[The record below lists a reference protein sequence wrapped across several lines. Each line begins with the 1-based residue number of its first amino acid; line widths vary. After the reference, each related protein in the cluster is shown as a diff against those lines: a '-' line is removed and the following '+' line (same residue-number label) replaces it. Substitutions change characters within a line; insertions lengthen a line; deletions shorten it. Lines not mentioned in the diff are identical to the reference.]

1 MKWASAIS
9 DSPSFTEAVTDACEQ
24 VLLDL
29 EGQAPD
35 LAIVFISAHH
45 ASSYYSAPELII
57 EKLSPGALIGC
68 SAAGVIGAGHEVE
81 RRSAV
86 AVCAATMPGVNVHT
100 FAVENFDLPD
110 MDAPPETWEELIGA
124 PASECPA
131 IILLPDPFSIPA
143 GDLLSGLDYA
153 YPRAVKVG
161 GLVSGGEGPGSNA
174 LFIGKQVRRSG
185 LVGAAFTGDL
195 VVDSVVAQGCK
206 PIGQPM
212 VITESDR
219 NIILSLDGEQ
229 PLDVLRSLFQQAD
242 DGERRLIERS
252 LQIGIVMDPLNDSF
266 AAGDFLIR
274 NVIGADEQ
282 DGTLAVGELVQEGQV
297 VQFHV
302 QDADAADEDLRV
314 MLERYA
320 EGMSGGEPAS
330 ALLFTCLGRGQKLF
344 GAPDHETGRFRSIV
358 APIPVTGFFG
368 NGEIGP
374 VGGATFLHGYTSSFA
389 VFKPST
395 AISAR

>member
-1 MKWASAIS
+1 MKWTSAIS

-35 LAIVFISAHH
+35 LAIVFISSHH
-45 ASSYYSAPELII
+45 APSYYSAPELIF

-81 RRSAV
+81 RRTAV

-174 LFIGKQVRRSG
+174 LFNGKQVRRSG

-219 NIILSLDGEQ
+219 NIINALDGEQ
-229 PLDVLRSLFQQAD
+229 PLEVLRSLFQHANE
-242 DGERRLIERS
+242 GERRLIERS

-320 EGMSGGEPAS
+320 EGMDGREPAS
-330 ALLFTCLGRGQKLF
+330 ALLFTCLGRGQNLF
-344 GAPDHETGRFRSIV
+344 GTPDHETDRFRSIV
-358 APIPVTGFFG
+358 APVPLTGFFG

-395 AISAR
+395 AVSAR

>member
-1 MKWASAIS
+1 MRWTSAVS
-9 DSPSFTEAVTDACEQ
+9 DSPSFTEAVTDACER

-29 EGQAPD
+29 DGQSPD
-35 LAIVFISAHH
+35 LAIVFVSPHH
-45 ASSYYSAPELII
+45 APSYYSAPELIFEI
-57 EKLSPGALIGC
+57 LAPGALIGC
-68 SAAGVIGAGHEVE
+68 SAAGVIGAGQEVE
-81 RRSAV
+81 GRTAV
-86 AVCAATMPGVNVHT
+86 AVCAASMPGVNVRT

-110 MDAPPETWEELIGA
+110 MDAPPESWEELIGA

-131 IILLPDPFSIPA
+131 IILLPDPFSMPA

-174 LFIGKQVRRSG
+174 LFHGKQVRRSG

-195 VVDSVVAQGCK
+195 VVDSIVAQGCK

-212 VITESDR
+212 VITKSDR
-219 NIILSLDGEQ
+219 NLIHSLDGEQ
-229 PLDVLRSLFQQAD
+229 PLDILRTLFQHAN

-266 AAGDFLIR
+266 TAGDFLIR

-282 DGTLAVGELVQEGQV
+282 DGALAVGELVQEGQV

-314 MLERYA
+314 MLEGYA
-320 EGMSGGEPAS
+320 EGNNGGEPSS
-330 ALLFTCLGRGQKLF
+330 ALLFTCLGRGESLF
-344 GAPDHETGRFRSIV
+344 GAPDYETSRFKSIV
-358 APIPVTGFFG
+358 APVPIAGFFG

-374 VGGATFLHGYTSSFA
+374 VGGSTFLHGYTSSFA
-389 VFKPST
+389 VFKPDT
-395 AISAR
+395 AFTAS

>member
-81 RRSAV
+81 RRTAV

-124 PASECPA
+124 PAAECPA

-153 YPRAVKVG
+153 YPQAVKVG
-161 GLVSGGEGPGSNA
+161 GLVSGGDGPG
-174 LFIGKQVRRSG
+174 
-185 LVGAAFTGDL
+185 
-195 VVDSVVAQGCK
+195 
-206 PIGQPM
+206 
-212 VITESDR
+212 
-219 NIILSLDGEQ
+219 
-229 PLDVLRSLFQQAD
+229 QQ
-242 DGERRLIERS
+242 RLILR
-252 LQIGIVMDPLNDSF
+252 Q
-266 AAGDFLIR
+266 AGPK
-274 NVIGADEQ
+274 IGA
-282 DGTLAVGELVQEGQV
+282 
-297 VQFHV
+297 
-302 QDADAADEDLRV
+302 R
-314 MLERYA
+314 
-320 EGMSGGEPAS
+320 
-330 ALLFTCLGRGQKLF
+330 GRCV
-344 GAPDHETGRFRSIV
+344 HR
-358 APIPVTGFFG
+358 
-368 NGEIGP
+368 GP
-374 VGGATFLHGYTSSFA
+374 RG
-389 VFKPST
+389 
-395 AISAR
+395 

>member
-1 MKWASAIS
+1 MKWTSAVS
-9 DSPSFTEAVTDACEQ
+9 DSPSFTEAVTDACER

-29 EGQAPD
+29 DGQSPD
-35 LAIVFISAHH
+35 LAIVFISSHH
-45 ASSYYSAPELII
+45 APSYYSAPELIF
-57 EKLSPGALIGC
+57 ESLSPGALIGC

-81 RRSAV
+81 GRPAV
-86 AVCAATMPGVNVHT
+86 AVCAASMPGVNVHT

-174 LFIGKQVRRSG
+174 LFNGKQVRRSG
-185 LVGAAFTGDL
+185 LVGAAFTGNL
-195 VVDSVVAQGCK
+195 AVDSVVAQGCK

-219 NIILSLDGEQ
+219 NMIISLDGER
-229 PLDVLRSLFQQAD
+229 PLDVLRSLFQQAEE
-242 DGERRLIERS
+242 GERKLIERS
-252 LQIGIVMDPLNDSF
+252 LRIGVVMDPLNDSF
-266 AAGDFLIR
+266 VAGDFLIR

-282 DGTLAVGELVQEGQV
+282 GGTLAVGEMVQEGQV

-320 EGMSGGEPAS
+320 ERMDGHEPAS
-330 ALLFTCLGRGQKLF
+330 ALLFTCLGRGENLF
-344 GAPDHETGRFRSIV
+344 GTPDHETGRFRSIV
-358 APIPVTGFFG
+358 APIPIAGFFG

-389 VFKPST
+389 LFKSSQVG
-395 AISAR
+395 SAA

>member
-1 MKWASAIS
+1 MKWTSAVS
-9 DSPSFTEAVTDACEQ
+9 DSPSFTEAVTDACER

-29 EGQAPD
+29 EGQPPD
-35 LAIVFISAHH
+35 LSIVFVSSHH
-45 ASSYYSAPELII
+45 APSYYSAPELVI
-57 EKLSPGALIGC
+57 ESLSPGALIGC
-68 SAAGVIGAGHEVE
+68 SAAGVIGAGQEVE
-81 RRSAV
+81 GRPAV
-86 AVCAATMPGVNVHT
+86 AVCAASMPGVNVHT
-100 FAVENFDLPD
+100 FAIENFDLPD
-110 MDAPPETWEELIGA
+110 MDAPPDTWEELIGA

-161 GLVSGGEGPGSNA
+161 GLVSGGDGPGSNA
-174 LFIGKQVRRSG
+174 LFKGKEVRRSG
-185 LVGAAFTGDL
+185 LVGAAFTGDV

-212 VITESDR
+212 VISESDR
-219 NIILSLDGEQ
+219 NLILSLDGER
-229 PLDVLRSLFQQAD
+229 PLDILRSLFQQASE
-242 DGERRLIERS
+242 GERKLIERS
-252 LQIGIVMDPLNDSF
+252 LRIGVVMDPLNDSF

-274 NVIGADEQ
+274 NVIGADE
-282 DGTLAVGELVQEGQV
+282 DNGSLAVGELVQEGQV

-320 EGMSGGEPAS
+320 ERLDGPELAS
-330 ALLFTCLGRGQKLF
+330 ALLFTCLGRGQHLF
-344 GAPDHETGRFRSIV
+344 GTPDHETGRFRSIV
-358 APIPVTGFFG
+358 APVPIAGFFG

-389 VFKPST
+389 VFKPS
-395 AISAR
+395 APVSAG

>member
-1 MKWASAIS
+1 MKWTSAVS
-9 DSPSFTEAVTDACEQ
+9 DSPSFTEAVTDACER

-29 EGQAPD
+29 EGVPPD
-35 LAIVFISAHH
+35 LAIVFVSAHH
-45 ASSYYSAPELII
+45 APSYYSAPELVI
-57 EKLSPGALIGC
+57 ESLSPSALIGC
-68 SAAGVIGAGHEVE
+68 SAAGVIGAGQEVE
-81 RRSAV
+81 GRPAV
-86 AVCAATMPGVNVHT
+86 AVCAASMPGVNVHT
-100 FAVENFDLPD
+100 FAIENFDLPD

-174 LFIGKQVRRSG
+174 LFKGKEVRRSG

-212 VITESDR
+212 VISESDR
-219 NIILSLDGEQ
+219 NLILSLDGEQ
-229 PLDVLRSLFQQAD
+229 PLAVLRSLFQQSNE
-242 DGERRLIERS
+242 GERKLIERS
-252 LQIGIVMDPLNDSF
+252 LRIGVVMDPLNDSF
-266 AAGDFLIR
+266 AAGDFLVR
-274 NVIGADEQ
+274 NVIGADE
-282 DGTLAVGELVQEGQV
+282 DNGSLAVGEMVQEGQV

-302 QDADAADEDLRV
+302 QDVDAADEDLRI

-320 EGMSGGEPAS
+320 ERLDGPELAS
-330 ALLFTCLGRGQKLF
+330 ALLFTCLGRGQNLF

-358 APIPVTGFFG
+358 APVPIAGFFG

-389 VFKPST
+389 VFKPS
-395 AISAR
+395 APVSAG

>member
-1 MKWASAIS
+1 MKWTSAVS
-9 DSPSFTEAVTDACEQ
+9 DSPSFTEAVTDACER
-24 VLLDL
+24 VLIEL
-29 EGQAPD
+29 GGHPPD
-35 LAIVFISAHH
+35 LAIVFVSSHH
-45 ASSYYSAPELII
+45 APSYYSAPELII
-57 EKLSPGALIGC
+57 ENLSPGALIGC
-68 SAAGVIGAGHEVE
+68 SAAGVIGAGQEVE
-81 RRSAV
+81 GRPAV
-86 AVCAATMPGVNVHT
+86 AVCAASMPGVNVHT
-100 FAVENFDLPD
+100 FAIENFDLPD
-110 MDAPPETWEELIGA
+110 MDAPPDTWEELIGA
-124 PASECPA
+124 PASDCPA

-161 GLVSGGEGPGSNA
+161 GLVSGGDGPGSNA
-174 LFIGKQVRRSG
+174 LFKGKEVRRSG

-195 VVDSVVAQGCK
+195 VVDSVLAQGCK

-212 VITESDR
+212 VISESDR
-219 NIILSLDGEQ
+219 NLIHSLDGEQ
-229 PLDVLRSLFQQAD
+229 PLDILRSLFQQASE
-242 DGERRLIERS
+242 GERKLIERS
-252 LQIGIVMDPLNDSF
+252 LRIGVVMDPLNDSF

-274 NVIGADEQ
+274 NVIGADE
-282 DGTLAVGELVQEGQV
+282 DNGSLAVGELVQEGQV

-320 EGMSGGEPAS
+320 ERTDGPELAS
-330 ALLFTCLGRGQKLF
+330 ALLFTCLGRGQNLF
-344 GAPDHETGRFRSIV
+344 GTPDHETGRFRSIV
-358 APIPVTGFFG
+358 APVPIAGFFG

-395 AISAR
+395 PVSAA